1 MESLGWVALILGI
14 LALGL
19 WIYAILDIVRG
30 SLSGSGNKVL
40 WLIVVIFFPI
50 LGAIIY
56 LLIGKKG

>member
-50 LGAIIY
+50 LGALIY

>member
-1 MESLGWVALILGI
+1 MEGLGWTALILGL

-40 WLIVVIFFPI
+40 WLIIVIFFPI
-50 LGAIIY
+50 LGALLY
-56 LLIGKKG
+56 LLIGKRG

>member
-1 MESLGWVALILGI
+1 MESLGWTVLVLS
-14 LALGL
+14 LVALGL

-50 LGAIIY
+50 LGALLY
-56 LLIGKKG
+56 LLLGKKG